1 MLVKTQILQSGG
13 RPVSV
18 DYRMINQGT
27 DWKVYDILIE
37 GISLLQNYRSSFNDE
52 IEQGSLDALIT
63 KLADRNTT
71 ALKEPVAENASN

>member
-1 MLVKTQILQSGG
+1 
-13 RPVSV
+13 
-18 DYRMINQGT
+18 MINQGA

-63 KLADRNTT
+63 KLAERNTT